1 MSEDGGTQMKSRLR
15 GDLAAAMKVG
25 RKRDAAVI
33 RELIA
38 AIDNA
43 EAAPGRTE
51 QTFLIRHDFRSGSA
65 EVQRRVLSKDRVR
78 SLLLEEIE
86 EREQAAAQF
95 GRLGERERAH
105 ELHTQ
110 ASLAKRYVEE

>member
-1 MSEDGGTQMKSRLR
+1 MKSRLR

-25 RKRDAAVI
+25 GKRDAALI

-43 EAAPGRTE
+43 EAAPRRTDE
-51 QTFLIRHDFRSGSA
+51 TSKVRHDFRSRSA
-65 EVQRRVLSKDRVR
+65 EVERLVLSKDQVR
-78 SLLLEEIE
+78 TLLLQEIQ
-86 EREQAAAQF
+86 EREQAALEF
-95 GRLGERERAH
+95 RRLGESGRAD

-110 ASLAKRYVEE
+110 AGLAKRYVEE